1 MISEQ
6 TVERQKNNDESGVRL
21 AEFGFLFD
29 PFHHLE
35 ASSDPHLF
43 EYLIDD
49 NLPRTM
55 WLPGATVLFSPR
67 GGGKT
72 ALRMY
77 MTREFWSRFDNHPFP
92 IHLFPQPNDL
102 TDATPRGIWRPL
114 VRGLSKAIVIALC
127 YRPVRFLDAPEREWE
142 QMLRLLAP
150 HLPRALN
157 HYVKM
162 LGHYR
167 ATGSVSQALEL
178 VRNSLDRSYRIPA
191 PPEAG
196 TFAEMLRR
204 LELSVL
210 HIEPMQGKVG
220 VWNRSVIELT
230 SLLSDIFRFQEFA
243 VLIDGVDAY
252 PQAVAPL
259 DRAGVWLIDALRRM
273 DRIEGAAI
281 HVKCFVPH
289 LLRLYVEPHVGP
301 SDAQVSFESLSWSSD
316 DLVRLLRA
324 RILIAT
330 GGRYDSLD
338 ALSSPGIN
346 AIEEQIATTVQ
357 PLPREALY
365 LAGQLL
371 HSHLSHRAALSTL
384 IEPEDLTNVVEPY
397 KRVQWKPQT
406 W

>member
-1 MISEQ
+1 MMSEYR
-6 TVERQKNNDESGVRL
+6 VERQKNYDESGVNL

-55 WLPGATVLFSPR
+55 WLPGTTVLFSPR

-77 MTREFWSRFDNHPFP
+77 MTREFWSRFDSHPFP

-102 TDATPRGIWRPL
+102 TDASPDGIWRPL
-114 VRGLSKAIVIALC
+114 LRGLSKAIVIALC
-127 YRPVRFLDAPEREWE
+127 YRPVRFLNAPQREWD
-142 QMLRLLAP
+142 QMLRLLVP
-150 HLPRALN
+150 HLPRALT

-167 ATGSVSQALEL
+167 ETGSVSQTLER
-178 VRNSLDRSYRIPA
+178 VRNALDRSYRIPA

-196 TFAEMLRR
+196 TSAEMLRR
-204 LELSVL
+204 LELSAL
-210 HIEPMQGKVG
+210 NIEPMRREVG
-220 VWNRSVIELT
+220 DWHRSVIELT

-252 PQAVAPL
+252 PQSVAPL
-259 DRAGVWLIDALRRM
+259 NRAGEWLLDALQQMNRT
-273 DRIEGAAI
+273 EGATI

-289 LLRLYVEPHVGP
+289 LLRLYVEPHIRP
-301 SDAQVSFESLSWSSD
+301 SDAQVNLESLNWSND

-324 RILIAT
+324 RIRIAT

-338 ALSSPGIN
+338 ALSSPGIS
-346 AIEEQIATTVQ
+346 AVEEQIAATVQ

-371 HSHLSHRAALSTL
+371 HSYLSRSAALSSL
-384 IEPEDLTNVVEPY
+384 IEPEDLTNVVVPY
-397 KRVQWKPQT
+397 QRVQRVS
-406 W
+406 